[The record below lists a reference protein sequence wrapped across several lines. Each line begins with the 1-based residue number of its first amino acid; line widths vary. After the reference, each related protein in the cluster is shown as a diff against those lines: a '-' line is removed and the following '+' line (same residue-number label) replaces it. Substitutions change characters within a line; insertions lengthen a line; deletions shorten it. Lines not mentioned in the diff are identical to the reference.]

1 MECIPTSHPSS
12 SPYTHV
18 ETVGHYYF
26 TKLLIPVLTATAKK
40 TPAGTVRVVNVSSLG
55 HHYGASEGI
64 SWATLA
70 PGNDSLEPR
79 KKLGV
84 TKLYGQS
91 KLVWWTNPAPK
102 LLLGANFW

>member
-1 MECIPTSHPSS
+1 VECRPTSQVVYHLL
-12 SPYTHV
+12 THF
-18 ETVGHYYF
+18 EPTGHFYF

-55 HHYGASEGI
+55 HHYGPPEGI

-70 PGNDSLEPR
+70 PGNDSLAAR

-91 KLVWWTNPAPK
+91 KLVRCTNQCQQAT
-102 LLLGANFW
+102 